1 MGVPD
6 ELQNEHSVH
15 AVPASIWTG
24 GRNARRVP
32 SNKLADSDKGA
43 ATRRAIRA
51 GTTTATTGTRRNTGT
66 QHGHSGAGATTTQS
80 LCGST
85 SENARK
91 GFCSRETGISLSDTD
106 GTNAREVA
114 IPLDR
119 PVLDSG
125 SGKRDIYARYA
136 SWRNSTSKSERV
148 SVETVFRTYA
158 TKPIPRRTRGG
169 RKSRA
174 LITPAHVYFNVTLTS
189 VPYRYILKFK
199 KKKKG
204 EDKSYH

>member
-43 ATRRAIRA
+43 ATHKAIRA
-51 GTTTATTGTRRNTGT
+51 GKTTATTGTRRNTGK
-66 QHGHSGAGATTTQS
+66 QHGHSGAGATMTQS

-91 GFCSRETGISLSDTD
+91 GFCSRKTGISLSDMD
-106 GTNAREVA
+106 GTNAREVT
-114 IPLDR
+114 IP
-119 PVLDSG
+119 
-125 SGKRDIYARYA
+125 
-136 SWRNSTSKSERV
+136 
-148 SVETVFRTYA
+148 
-158 TKPIPRRTRGG
+158 
-169 RKSRA
+169 
-174 LITPAHVYFNVTLTS
+174 
-189 VPYRYILKFK
+189 
-199 KKKKG
+199 
-204 EDKSYH
+204 